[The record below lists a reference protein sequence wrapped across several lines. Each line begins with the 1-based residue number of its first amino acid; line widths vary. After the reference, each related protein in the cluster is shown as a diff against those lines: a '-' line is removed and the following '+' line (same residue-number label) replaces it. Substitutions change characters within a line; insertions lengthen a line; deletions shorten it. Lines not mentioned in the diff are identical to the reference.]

1 MEWIYVV
8 LVFVMFIGAFLVL
21 LEAVKTTCFAYVYF
35 VLGTIICMNSCSS
48 VKEDAENGYF
58 NVSSWDVAHNCIWTF
73 KGSKKYGLE
82 VYQHTDDGLELVIN
96 NDADNLEMPILDKP
110 TVIGVEF
117 GIDSKTEHFL
127 QTADVLDLLKILT
140 FECDKSDGNLKRLS
154 SMLGFSPHLI
164 YKWLEKEGYPD
175 ALQEENIRKLYR
187 DFEYS
192 RYHHLIY
199 YNGEMSQFEALA
211 KNWKEGNIE
220 KFRNLKKIYVDNLS
234 YSAMLFE
241 LCSSLEDSKYVAN
254 YLQCSSSAIERLLN
268 KETEPTD
275 EFLQRVKNM
284 YLSFV
289 LLNKEPNLLNLVR
302 YGIGDVGIF
311 FSDYKIDCKDSP
323 QLNEWTDVLE
333 TGVEQYENNVSN
345 NNLDSIT
352 IEQYIKNEEK
362 LNEAFVSSFC
372 KTMESIFERQKAKFV
387 EDRLEGPIDN
397 LTNIKDLYISD
408 KQEFEKIIKD
418 MDSTYFGPQHFYPQL
433 KIIESDYIS
442 KVKKT
447 RAHFVSSYKI
457 RVDVSVNSIK
467 TPEISTKGLKNYTED
482 IGADYLIE
490 GLKGFASSALGCV
503 VARAHPLAGI
513 GVEVLASVGL
523 EKKIPSEA
531 DSITEILKQNLDS
544 QFVIN
549 PEEINNFINLLNN
562 NSRSFYEKI
571 L

>member
-58 NVSSWDVAHNCIWTF
+58 NVSSWDVAHNCIYTF

-220 KFRNLKKIYVDNLS
+220 KFRNLKKIYVDNRS

-241 LCSSLEDSKYVAN
+241 LCSSLGDSKYVAN

-302 YGIGDVGIF
+302 YGIGEGGI
-311 FSDYKIDCKDSP
+311 FSDYKIDWKDSP
-323 QLNEWTDVLE
+323 QLNEWTDSLE
-333 TGVEQYENNVSN
+333 PGVEQYENNVSN

-362 LNEAFVSSFC
+362 LNEAFVSSIC
-372 KTMESIFERQKAKFV
+372 KTIDSISKHQIAKFE
-387 EDRLEGPIDN
+387 EDKLDGLVDN
-397 LTNIKDLYISD
+397 FANIKDLYISD

-418 MDSTYFGPQHFYPQL
+418 MDSTYFGTQHYYPQL

-447 RAHFVSSYKI
+447 RAHFVKAYKV
-457 RVDVSVNSIK
+457 RVDVSVDSVKISK
-467 TPEISTKGLKNYTED
+467 ISTEGLKNYTED
-482 IGADYLIE
+482 IGDDFIKT
-490 GLKGFASSALGCV
+490 GIKDFASFAFGSV
-503 VARAHPLAGI
+503 VARAHPVAGFL
-513 GVEVLASVGL
+513 VDLFASVGL
-523 EKKIPSEA
+523 EKIFPSEA
-531 DSITEILKQNLDS
+531 DSITEILKKDIDS
-544 QFVIN
+544 QSVIN